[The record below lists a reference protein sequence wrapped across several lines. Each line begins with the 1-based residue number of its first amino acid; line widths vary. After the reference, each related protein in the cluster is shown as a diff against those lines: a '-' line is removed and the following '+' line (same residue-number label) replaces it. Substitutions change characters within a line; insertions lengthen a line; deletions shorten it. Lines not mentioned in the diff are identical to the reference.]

1 MMAICL
7 QVSGASSHSCVP
19 CATVLQLQS
28 LLCILSHGGSSVV
41 IAQVRNSASGIVQLT
56 YGDDGLDPVSMEG
69 KDGTPIDFVRYLSQ
83 VKASTPNE
91 TAPGVAVAAAAAPL
105 PGELLQLLEQRV
117 KLRGLVEGSDA
128 YSGLFMASLKDFI
141 LKQVS

>member
-1 MMAICL
+1 M
-7 QVSGASSHSCVP
+7 P
-19 CATVLQLQS
+19 CATVLQAQS
-28 LLCILSHGGSSVV
+28 LLCILTHGDSSVV

-141 LKQVS
+141 LKQVSCWL